1 MTEAAQA
8 ILGPEEL
15 TLDDIAELTDE
26 QLDQLAAIPEAKTEV
41 HSELSEIATIGAPW
55 AVDASGTQL
64 ETQYEIEGGV
74 LTQVIRTNKET
85 QFPVVADP
93 SVWWWI
99 GTATTCAAQVGA
111 LVVAWA
117 KLPSVIA
124 KAQKIVNSSKNL
136 KAAVDKLG
144 GLKKAIEAIKTYATN
159 KNKLTAAQR
168 NSLKA
173 MGAFGVG
180 MLADIFGIGSC
191 VKLIKQG

>member
-1 MTEAAQA
+1 M
-8 ILGPEEL
+8 
-15 TLDDIAELTDE
+15 
-26 QLDQLAAIPEAKTEV
+26 
-41 HSELSEIATIGAPW
+41 
-55 AVDASGTQL
+55 
-64 ETQYEIEGGV
+64 
-74 LTQVIRTNKET
+74 
-85 QFPVVADP
+85 ADP

-144 GLKKAIEAIKTYATN
+144 GLRKAVDAIKTYTAN

-168 NSLKA
+168 RALVSLGGV
-173 MGAFGVG
+173 GAG
-180 MLADIFGIGSC
+180 MLADVFGIGSC